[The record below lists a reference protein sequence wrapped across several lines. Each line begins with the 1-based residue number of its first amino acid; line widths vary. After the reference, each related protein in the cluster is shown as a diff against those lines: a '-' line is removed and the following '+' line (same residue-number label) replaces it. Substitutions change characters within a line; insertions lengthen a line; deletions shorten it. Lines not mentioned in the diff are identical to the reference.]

1 MELFSEQVFQH
12 VLLEIRHHI
21 IVENMLREIN
31 EFFFKKHDCSWMLIG
46 WLECY
51 DQKSIAF
58 LYIYSCGIAY
68 LLIQF
73 FTAEN

>member
-1 MELFSEQVFQH
+1 MW
-12 VLLEIRHHI
+12 R
-21 IVENMLREIN
+21 ENN
-31 EFFFKKHDCSWMLIG
+31 KFFFQKHDCSWMLIG

-51 DQKSIAF
+51 DQKYIAYF
-58 LYIYSCGIAY
+58 LNIYSCGIEY

>member
-1 MELFSEQVFQH
+1 MLK
-12 VLLEIRHHI
+12 
-21 IVENMLREIN
+21 ENNR
-31 EFFFKKHDCSWMLIG
+31 FFFKKHDCSWILIG

-51 DQKSIAF
+51 DQKYIAYF
-58 LYIYSCGIAY
+58 LNIYFCGIEY

>member
-1 MELFSEQVFQH
+1 M
-12 VLLEIRHHI
+12 
-21 IVENMLREIN
+21 IVENMEREN
-31 EFFFKKHDCSWMLIG
+31 NKFFFKKHDCSWMLIG

-51 DQKSIAF
+51 DEKYSAYF
-58 LYIYSCGIAY
+58 LNIYSCEIEY